1 VRKSGPGFPR
11 RTIRFSQKGAS
22 DWRFDSAGFAEQ
34 EAVARMARG
43 SIMESAADT
52 LIGNVDE
59 MALMLTGWRE
69 YSNARRTGYH
79 A

>member
-1 VRKSGPGFPR
+1 
-11 RTIRFSQKGAS
+11 
-22 DWRFDSAGFAEQ
+22 
-34 EAVARMARG
+34 MARG

-52 LIGNVDE
+52 LIDNVDE